1 MFHNTRRRDG
11 VSPSHVEDLRIQAR
25 QRPLR
30 SQRASAVRS
39 SCTARDDAIERHLQS
54 AKAVEACARRW
65 YGAGRDVI
73 IVEPDTAKD
82 LNDELREAAR

>member
-1 MFHNTRRRDG
+1 M
-11 VSPSHVEDLRIQAR
+11 EDYAF
-25 QRPLR
+25 RPANAALR